1 VDTWTGYLQSSKGR
15 RPGVED
21 VDAPSRL
28 PLLNSPYYRDILS
41 EYGAFFAI
49 ANRIDRIH
57 KNAWIGF
64 QSWRATARKVC
75 GCSSYCFILG
85 FVPLIC
91 FKVLFLKNKNK
102 KFYYLSSSENDFKI
116 FEYQLMSL
124 TDLSF

>member
-1 VDTWTGYLQSSKGR
+1 M
-15 RPGVED
+15 ED

-28 PLLNSPYYRDILS
+28 PLLSSSYYRDILG

-75 GCSSYCFILG
+75 GIQG

-91 FKVLFLKNKNK
+91 FKVPF
-102 KFYYLSSSENDFKI
+102 F
-116 FEYQLMSL
+116 
-124 TDLSF
+124 

>member
-1 VDTWTGYLQSSKGR
+1 M
-15 RPGVED
+15 ED

-28 PLLNSPYYRDILS
+28 PLLNSPYCRDILG

-75 GCSSYCFILG
+75 GCSSYCFIQG
-85 FVPLIC
+85 FVPLTALKYLF
-91 FKVLFLKNKNK
+91 FKKNSVSSLQAKMISKNLNTNEPDRSFLLI
-102 KFYYLSSSENDFKI
+102 YKI
-116 FEYQLMSL
+116 
-124 TDLSF
+124 